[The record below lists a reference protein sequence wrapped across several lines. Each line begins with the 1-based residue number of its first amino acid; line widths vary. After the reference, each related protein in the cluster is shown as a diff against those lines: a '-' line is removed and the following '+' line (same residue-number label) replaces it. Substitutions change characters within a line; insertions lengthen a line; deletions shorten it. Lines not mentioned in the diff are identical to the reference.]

1 LIIMETLTEEVVSES
16 SENSVETETKADG
29 NVSMAE
35 FAEQLLQRKQ
45 ANDSEPEAPTEEAE
59 EPAEETAEVAE
70 ATEEP
75 TAEETDETE
84 NVPSPNPSDV
94 LSQYG
99 IDLDNLSEEESR
111 DLAKA
116 LNASAVKRFGR
127 LTAQKKALLA
137 ENEALQAQAEQA
149 QSEQTSD
156 TPEFL
161 KDNALHNVNDEQALM
176 KEVENLN
183 TLIEW
188 AEDGLDNEM
197 QYDDDG
203 NEYILKDSDK
213 TYSKNDLKRIRS
225 NAKKIIRKDAPAR
238 KQWIEE
244 RNNSDQQALQ
254 TFDFLGDP
262 ESADYKLFMSVKDH
276 KLYRPLVNH
285 LPNANYALAAMVVGM
300 NTINERSAQKSKPA
314 PKPKSPVAST
324 EAGTA
329 RVKTPQAAKLKAVE
343 AAYKKYEESGSM
355 ADYQS
360 YLKLKRN

>member
-1 LIIMETLTEEVVSES
+1 METLTEEVVSES

-45 ANDSEPEAPTEEAE
+45 ANDSEPEATTEEAE
-59 EPAEETAEVAE
+59 VPAEETAEVAE

-156 TPEFL
+156 TPGFL
-161 KDNALHNVNDEQALM
+161 KDNALHNVSDEQALM

-188 AEDGLDNEM
+188 AEDGLDNEV

-203 NEYILKDSDK
+203 NEYILKDGDK

-238 KQWIEE
+238 QQWIEE

-276 KLYRPLVNH
+276 KLYRPLVDH